1 VDGGLFM
8 ELKGKKII
16 VLVEDRYQILELW
29 YPLIRMREAGA
40 RVVTV
45 GPEKGR
51 TYRSERGMEVTA
63 DEAAAGIDVGDCDA
77 VIVPGG
83 YSPDL
88 MRRHPPMVRLV
99 REAHARGKVV
109 ATICH
114 AGWMLASA
122 DIIRG
127 RRVTSFFSMKDDMIH
142 AGAEWVDEPVV
153 RDGTIITSRM
163 PDDLPAF
170 CREIIAAILE

>member
-1 VDGGLFM
+1 MRGVFESGWGGFM

-16 VLVEDRYQILELW
+16 ILVEDRYQILELW

-83 YSPDL
+83 YSV
-88 MRRHPPMVRLV
+88 MQAGCWRRRTLFAAAESPVS
-99 REAHARGKVV
+99 
-109 ATICH
+109 
-114 AGWMLASA
+114 SA
-122 DIIRG
+122 
-127 RRVTSFFSMKDDMIH
+127 
-142 AGAEWVDEPVV
+142 
-153 RDGTIITSRM
+153 
-163 PDDLPAF
+163 
-170 CREIIAAILE
+170 